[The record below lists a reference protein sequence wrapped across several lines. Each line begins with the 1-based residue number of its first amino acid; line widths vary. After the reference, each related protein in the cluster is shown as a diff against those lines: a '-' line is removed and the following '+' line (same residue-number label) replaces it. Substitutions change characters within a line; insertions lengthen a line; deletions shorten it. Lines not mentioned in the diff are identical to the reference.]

1 MNSTILIAIVSFVL
15 SAVVAYIVGRRLG
28 SGDDASLR
36 KVLQER
42 EQKIEQQGQEILQ
55 LTAQRDV
62 ERSRR
67 EQLELQLEQTRQEAQ
82 RSLNEQLSQLKEFY

>member
-1 MNSTILIAIVSFVL
+1 MNSTILIAIVGFVL
-15 SAVVAYIVGRRLG
+15 SAVIAYVVGRRLG
-28 SGDDASLR
+28 SGDDTSIR

-42 EQKIEQQGQEILQ
+42 EQKIEQQRDEILR

-67 EQLELQLEQTRQEAQ
+67 E
-82 RSLNEQLSQLKEFY
+82 

>member
-1 MNSTILIAIVSFVL
+1 MNSTILIAIVGFVL
-15 SAVVAYIVGRRLG
+15 SAVVAYVVGRRLG
-28 SGDDASLR
+28 YGDDTSLR

-67 EQLELQLEQTRQEAQ
+67 EQLELQLEQTRQ
-82 RSLNEQLSQLKEFY
+82 